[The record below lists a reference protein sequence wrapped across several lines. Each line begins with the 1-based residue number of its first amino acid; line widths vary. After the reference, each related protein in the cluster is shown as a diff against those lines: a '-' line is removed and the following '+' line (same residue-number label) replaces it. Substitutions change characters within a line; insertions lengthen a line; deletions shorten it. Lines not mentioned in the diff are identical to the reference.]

1 MNFKVQF
8 IELDRPSRFVYDYG
22 SDAEN
27 APDPVRT
34 TVTFEDEEG
43 KTKVTLQL
51 RFATA
56 AERKQAV
63 KYGAIV
69 GATQALET
77 LADYLAGV

>member
-1 MNFKVQF
+1 
-8 IELDRPSRFVYDYG
+8 
-22 SDAEN
+22 
-27 APDPVRT
+27 VRT
-34 TVTFEDEEG
+34 TVTFEDLDG

-69 GATQALET
+69 GAMQALET
-77 LADYLAGV
+77 LADYLAKG